1 MSDKKKAVKSVSW
14 ITFSTIFQ
22 TLLQFLQISVLA
34 RLLNPA
40 DFGIV
45 AISNTVIIFFS
56 LFANLGFSNSI
67 ISKQETNRKTLT
79 SIFFL
84 GIFLGTI
91 IFLLVYCSSPLIVK
105 FYHEARLAKV
115 IKLASC
121 IFLITSFGTVYSA
134 LLQKELK
141 FKAVAITDIAG
152 YLFGVSL
159 TVFLAYHGY
168 KELSLVYGS
177 LATDLCKTSLQVIL
191 GRKLFYPTL
200 HFSFSE
206 IKEHLRFGIFNF
218 GEGVVGFVQSNWDN
232 IIIGKL
238 LGANVLGY
246 YTLAYQLAIFPVI
259 KINPIILQVAF
270 PLIAK
275 MKENASELKNSY
287 LKILDLISYFN
298 LPLLAGLYI
307 TAESVVPLIYGP
319 GWEPTFPLIK
329 IFVFVSIFSCLSHP
343 LFTLV
348 YTKGKPNLLFY
359 LNLVTLIVKIP
370 LVYYFGKL
378 WNVSGI
384 AYAFLLATIINTSL
398 NFFIVQFLIGDYFK
412 SFISNLYKPV
422 LFCILMVLMVHF
434 YKIFVGFNGIINTS
448 AEIIIGGLVYLI
460 FTFFFKYSMVEIKQ
474 FKKLL

>member
-56 LFANLGFSNSI
+56 LFANLGFANSI

-84 GIFLGTI
+84 GIFLGAI
-91 IFLLVYCSSPLIVK
+91 IFLLVFYSSPLLVS
-105 FYHEARLAKV
+105 FYHEVRLAKV

-159 TVFLAYHGY
+159 TVFLAYKGY

-191 GRKLFYPTL
+191 GRKLFYPNL

-218 GEGVVGFVQSNWDN
+218 GEGVIGFVQSNWDN

-238 LGANVLGY
+238 LGTNILGY
-246 YTLAYQLAIFPVI
+246 YTLAYQLAVFPVI

-275 MKENASELKNSY
+275 MKENASELKKSY

-359 LNLVTLIVKIP
+359 LNLVTLIIKIP

-378 WNVSGI
+378 WNVNGI

-398 NFFIVQFLIGDYFK
+398 NFLIVQSLIGSYFK
-412 SFISNLYKPV
+412 RFISNLYKPV
-422 LFCILMVLMVHF
+422 FFCVLMVLTVHF
-434 YKIFVGFNGIINTS
+434 YKQFIGFNGIINTA
-448 AEIIIGGLVYLI
+448 AEIAIGGLVYLL
-460 FTFFFKYSMVEIKQ
+460 FTVWFKYSIVEIKQ